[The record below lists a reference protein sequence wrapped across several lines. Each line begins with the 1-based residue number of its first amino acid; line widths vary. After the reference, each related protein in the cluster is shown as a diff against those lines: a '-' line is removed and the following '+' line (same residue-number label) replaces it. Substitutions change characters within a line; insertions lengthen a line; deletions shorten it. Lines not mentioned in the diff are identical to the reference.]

1 MDRPAHASE
10 RRGPGEDRYEQVKSG
25 KGTRSVGL
33 CDLEDA
39 IPVLAPVGRL
49 TQQLKCFAIA
59 LEHLDHLVVC
69 RNFGFWGFFH
79 SEPRGGLLR

>member
-10 RRGPGEDRYEQVKSG
+10 RRGPGEDRYEQVECRE
-25 KGTRSVGL
+25 GTRSVGL

-69 RNFGFWGFFH
+69 GDFGHFSVFFTA
-79 SEPRGGLLR
+79 SPAAVV